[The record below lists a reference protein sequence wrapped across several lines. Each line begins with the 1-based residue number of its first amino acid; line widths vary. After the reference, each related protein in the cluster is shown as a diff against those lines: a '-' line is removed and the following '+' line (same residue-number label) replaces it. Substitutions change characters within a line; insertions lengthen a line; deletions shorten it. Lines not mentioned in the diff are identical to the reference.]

1 MEFGPR
7 ALGGRSI
14 LADPRDP
21 NMQMHLNTAIKYRES
36 FRPFAP
42 AILSEHV
49 SQVVEWPEGP
59 GSPYMLFTAYLRENL
74 RKTQQKYSWP
84 KSGNLNDALSQRRST
99 IPGVT
104 HVDFSM
110 RFQSVEKGSPL
121 RQLLERFF
129 IQTGCPILANT
140 SFNVRGEPIV
150 ESPSDA
156 ILGFSRTSMD
166 ALAIG
171 KFLVMKDAQDSRVI
185 KQVNSSKVQFV
196 PD

>member
-1 MEFGPR
+1 
-7 ALGGRSI
+7 
-14 LADPRDP
+14 
-21 NMQMHLNTAIKYRES
+21 
-36 FRPFAP
+36 
-42 AILSEHV
+42 
-49 SQVVEWPEGP
+49 
-59 GSPYMLFTAYLRENL
+59 
-74 RKTQQKYSWP
+74 
-84 KSGNLNDALSQRRST
+84 
-99 IPGVT
+99 
-104 HVDFSM
+104 M